1 MTIKVKYIVWI
12 LSFMLVLSVL
22 GGVFAVEDIRR
33 GVIMTIQET
42 FHDTFRWFSDDGG
55 RSSDVDVKDTVDVGS
70 ISNDR
75 FAEENPSKRESVESG
90 VEKDPNLQI
99 YFLDGKGSS
108 VLIREEKTFL
118 IDSMDRESVDY
129 LLSYLKDLN
138 IVSLDYL
145 LLTNYHDIAFK
156 GAEKLLNQI
165 DVEYILLAENLAN
178 HSRGNVLRTYLN
190 NKKLVWTLANED
202 TLVELGLS
210 KIRFVKTHDEGSVL
224 VVLQNGENKF
234 LFTGDIT
241 RIDERA
247 LKQLPSSVDILSL
260 STRND
265 FYVFPKQLL
274 SVVQPTYVIIGSN
287 KENKSFLD
295 VQKIFESNNIPYYP
309 THVYG
314 DIVVKSNGEKVSIFL
329 D

>member
-1 MTIKVKYIVWI
+1 MTIKVKHIVWI
-12 LSFMLVLSVL
+12 LSFMLVLSAL

-42 FHDTFRWFSDDGG
+42 FHDTFRWFSYDGG
-55 RSSDVDVKDTVDVGS
+55 RFSDVDVKDTVDVGS

-75 FAEENPSKRESVESG
+75 FAEENPPKRESVESG

-99 YFLDGKGSS
+99 YFLEGKGSS

-118 IDSMDRESVDY
+118 IDSMDRESVDR
-129 LLSYLKDLN
+129 LLSFLKDLN
-138 IVSLDYL
+138 ILSLDYL
-145 LLTNYHDIAFK
+145 LLTNYHDSAFK
-156 GAEKLLNQI
+156 GAEKLLDRV
-165 DVEYILLAENLAN
+165 DVKYILLAENLAN
-178 HSRGNVLRTYLN
+178 HSRGNALRAYLN

-202 TLVELGLS
+202 TLVGLGLS
-210 KIRFVKTHDEGSVL
+210 KVRFVKTHDDGSVL

-247 LKQLPSSVDILSL
+247 LKQLPPSVDILSL

-265 FYVFPKQLL
+265 FYVFPKQLF

-287 KENKSFLD
+287 KENKPFLD
-295 VQKIFESNNIPYYP
+295 VQKIFESHNIPYYP